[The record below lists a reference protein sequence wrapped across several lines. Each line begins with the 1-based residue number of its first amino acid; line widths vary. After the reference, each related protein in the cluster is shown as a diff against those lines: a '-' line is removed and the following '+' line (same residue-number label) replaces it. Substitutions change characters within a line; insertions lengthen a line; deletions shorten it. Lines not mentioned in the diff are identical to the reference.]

1 MKNGK
6 EIFEMIYDS
15 QISDEECLE
24 VIYEGNTEH
33 YLLKDS
39 NGYFDD
45 DDLITDLLFKK
56 YSFKVVNQAE
66 IESKIAEKQ
75 KQDRISQLETEL
87 ARLRG
92 E

>member
-6 EIFEMIYDS
+6 EIFTMIYDG

-24 VIYEGNTEH
+24 VIVEEGIKH

-39 NGYFDD
+39 SGKFDEHN
-45 DDLITDLLFKK
+45 LLNDLLQKD

-66 IESKIAEKQ
+66 VEREIAEKQ
-75 KQDRISQLETEL
+75 KQERISQLETEL
-87 ARLRG
+87 ARLKG
-92 E
+92 

>member
-6 EIFEMIYDS
+6 EIFEMIYDG
-15 QISDEECLE
+15 QISDEDCLE

-33 YLLKDS
+33 YLLKNS

-45 DDLITDLLFKK
+45 YDLITDLLFKE